1 MSLADGLRLEG
12 DLANLLT
19 NTKDRLEGAAAF
31 KEKRKPRY
39 RRVGV
44 DMGGAGVIYRRE
56 GASHG

>member
-39 RRVGV
+39 TG
-44 DMGGAGVIYRRE
+44 E
-56 GASHG
+56 